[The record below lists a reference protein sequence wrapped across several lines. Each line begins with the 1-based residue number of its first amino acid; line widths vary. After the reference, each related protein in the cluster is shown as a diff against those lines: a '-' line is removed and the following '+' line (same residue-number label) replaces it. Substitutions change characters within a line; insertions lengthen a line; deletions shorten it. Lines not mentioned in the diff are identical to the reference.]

1 MKIIKTE
8 DIHQILQETFPKSK
22 IPNAIDN
29 LKMGDL
35 EGWDS
40 LGNFNLLLAFE
51 KFYEIRFSMEEV
63 SLLKSISQITRSLKK
78 RSAV

>member
-8 DIHQILQETFPKSK
+8 DIHRILQETFPKSK

-40 LGNFNLLLAFE
+40 LGNFNLLTTLQKTAPLE
-51 KFYEIRFSMEEV
+51 
-63 SLLKSISQITRSLKK
+63 LKLNQLPFFPHLVDIYIF
-78 RSAV
+78 

>member
-8 DIHQILQETFPKSK
+8 DIHRILQETFPKSK

-40 LGNFNLLLAFE
+40 LGNFNVLLACE
-51 KFYEIRFSMEEV
+51 KRFKIKFNSREFSSLNSFKEIYKIV
-63 SLLKSISQITRSLKK
+63 QKK
-78 RSAV
+78 A